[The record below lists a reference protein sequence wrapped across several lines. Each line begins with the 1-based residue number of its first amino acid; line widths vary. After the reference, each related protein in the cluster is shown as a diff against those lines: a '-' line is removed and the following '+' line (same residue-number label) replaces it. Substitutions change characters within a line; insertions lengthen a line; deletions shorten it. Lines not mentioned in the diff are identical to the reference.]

1 MDERKFR
8 NKIEFAMQLPISFDE
23 VSYFKNEYRGDLI
36 ATKGVLYYF
45 PHTRVKYARYADELG
60 GKDGM
65 VVFDLLEN
73 LSPIFATVPW
83 LRTVADKSVK
93 IGKFLKRTFR
103 PTTNSPQIRKQ
114 NLWRGNEVN
123 ESLQKVLNEFI
134 FQSKNDS
141 LKFEEDSVPK
151 PMRFS
156 VDEVENA
163 RFGLKFRFDAKF
175 DNHDFKVNLI
185 HLSLFKKA
193 LQEAGFLK

>member
-1 MDERKFR
+1 MK
-8 NKIEFAMQLPISFDE
+8 LPISFEE
-23 VSYFKNEYRGDLI
+23 VSYFNNEYRGDLI
-36 ATKGVLYYF
+36 VTKGILYYF

-65 VVFDLLEN
+65 VVFDLLAN

-93 IGKFLKRTFR
+93 TGKFLKRKFR
-103 PTTNSPQIRKQ
+103 PTTNLPNIRKN
-114 NLWRGNEVN
+114 NLWRGNESN
-123 ESLQKVLNEFI
+123 EYLQKVLDEFI
-134 FQSKNDS
+134 LQTKKEN

-151 PMRFS
+151 PMRFA

-163 RFGLKFRFDAKF
+163 RFGLKFKFDAKF
-175 DNHDFKVNLI
+175 DSHDFKVNLI
-185 HLSLFKKA
+185 HRSLLKKV